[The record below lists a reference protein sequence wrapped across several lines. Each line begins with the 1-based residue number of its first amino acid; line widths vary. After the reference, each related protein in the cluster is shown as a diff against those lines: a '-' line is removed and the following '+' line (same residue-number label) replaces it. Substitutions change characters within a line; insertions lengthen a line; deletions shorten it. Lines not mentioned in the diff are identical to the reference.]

1 MTTDQKIKQ
10 AETVA
15 EREAAELADIIT
27 SHECFWGD
35 EPHTPKGVKMT
46 PAQVKGMIYDAM
58 CIMIERRSAEVVR
71 AEAEDNAYQ
80 CAGDR

>member
-10 AETVA
+10 DETVA

-27 SHECFWGD
+27 EHNCFWGD

-46 PAQVKGMIYDAM
+46 PAQVRGMIYDAM

-71 AEAEDNAYQ
+71 AEAEDIAFQ
-80 CAGDR
+80 CQEGR